1 MALAIWDILE
11 TQIFVT
17 TSVKMFTLK
26 WGKEN
31 ERATSS
37 FRYISEAI

>member
-11 TQIFVT
+11 TQIIVT
-17 TSVKMFTLK
+17 SSVKMFILK
-26 WGKEN
+26 WWEEN